1 MTEPL
6 LTVSAAGLR
15 TAGVTLSSAEA
26 VACVLL
32 TGEAV
37 QWSADAPDPSRVI
50 LRGDGRINVSGASAS
65 RGNGV
70 ESYAR
75 LLHRLLPE
83 AGDGEQTPGALR
95 LTVARGLGA
104 LDAPPFA
111 SLDDFRTGIERFLTQ
126 PPEEHV
132 VAVVVRWAEAMG
144 SQADEQI
151 PERRVAGPRVDTLR
165 RFLREADLERYAL
178 ATSAPASEAPRKA
191 SVNAASRAAV
201 VERAPRPVPVV
212 FSSLDPVPERPVRWR
227 AFAAVAV
234 LAAIVGWAA
243 ANVVRD
249 GAPELSLDAVQS
261 MVLPNPSAPAPAPD
275 APADPGEATRPVP
288 AGEEARN
295 ERPAERPGAP
305 PSETEPTSGLTVPE
319 SASPRPPGGLAEGI
333 VAGTGER
340 ELASN
345 ALGHGG
351 GDRAVSSYWPSG
363 TEDRTVIDAGLVT
376 YSGFRLANVIDGEH
390 HTDHVK
396 LSPDGSRVAF
406 DSDRDGQRGV
416 YVASREGTGVRRVS
430 GGGFAQAPAWAP
442 DSRRLAFLRA
452 EEDDPQVRNLWML
465 NLETGEERRITAWR
479 YGTTS
484 PADWFADGRRLCY
497 AHDARLYVMDLT
509 TGASR
514 SYESPV
520 DGRGIGAIAVAPEGG
535 RVAFHVLND
544 GVWLLNL
551 GSGSTRRVLDDPA
564 IHQLAWSPTGT
575 SLAYHS
581 RREGHWAVLVLRQP

>member
-37 QWSADAPDPSRVI
+37 EWSADAPDPSRVI

-65 RGNGV
+65 RGSGV

-83 AGDGEQTPGALR
+83 AGDGGQTPGALR

-111 SLDDFRTGIERFLTQ
+111 SLDDFRTGIARFLTQ

-178 ATSAPASEAPRKA
+178 ATSAPASEAPRRA
-191 SVNAASRAAV
+191 SVTAGTAAV
-201 VERAPRPVPVV
+201 AELAPRPVPIV

-234 LAAIVGWAA
+234 LAAIVGWAG

-249 GAPELSLDAVQS
+249 GAPELSMDAVQS
-261 MVLPNPSAPAPAPD
+261 MVLPNPSAPSPAPG
-275 APADPGEATRPVP
+275 APADSGEATKPLP
-288 AGEEARN
+288 AADEARN
-295 ERPAERPGAP
+295 ERAAERPEAP
-305 PSETEPTSGLTVPE
+305 PSETEPTSGLRTPDL
-319 SASPRPPGGLAEGI
+319 SAHRLPGGGI

-345 ALGHGG
+345 ALDHGG
-351 GDRAVSSYWPSG
+351 SDRAVSTYWQSG
-363 TEDRTVIDAGLVT
+363 TEDGTVIDAGLVT

-396 LSPDGSRVAF
+396 LSPDGTRVAF

-430 GGGFAQAPAWAP
+430 GGGLAQAPAWAP

-452 EEDDPQVRNLWML
+452 EEDNPQVQNLWML
-465 NLETGEERRITAWR
+465 NLETREERRITAWR

-497 AHDARLYVMDLT
+497 AHDARLYVMDLA

-551 GSGSTRRVLDDPA
+551 GSGSTRRVLNDPA

-581 RREGHWAVLVLRQP
+581 RREGHWAVLVLTQP